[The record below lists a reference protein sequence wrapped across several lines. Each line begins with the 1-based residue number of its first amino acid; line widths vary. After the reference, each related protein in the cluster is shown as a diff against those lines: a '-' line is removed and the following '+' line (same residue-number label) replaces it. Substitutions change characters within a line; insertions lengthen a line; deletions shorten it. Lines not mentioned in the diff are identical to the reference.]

1 MWDDIQGYFGR
12 LPGIGIP
19 NLGGLWDDIRSGK
32 LDWEQLSPEQQ
43 KVIGDAVIGQ
53 AGVEGNQA
61 LRETV
66 TPTEEIAAARI
77 PPPTPLEEKGAYME
91 GRGGY
96 DAAVTAM
103 NAPKKEDKDDDLWN
117 QIFLM
122 SLMEEMQGGKP
133 GQAPGVVLG
142 GRSGGLPSMMGQ
154 FKRQQK
160 PWWIV

>member
-1 MWDDIQGYFGR
+1 MWDDIQAWWA
-12 LPGIGIP
+12 
-19 NLGGLWDDIRSGK
+19 NLDEEKKRVL
-32 LDWEQLSPEQQ
+32 
-43 KVIGDAVIGQ
+43 GDAIIGQ

-103 NAPKKEDKDDDLWN
+103 NAPKKEDKTYQRRNLKKN
-117 QIFLM
+117 
-122 SLMEEMQGGKP
+122 SN
-133 GQAPGVVLG
+133 
-142 GRSGGLPSMMGQ
+142 
-154 FKRQQK
+154 
-160 PWWIV
+160 

>member
-1 MWDDIQGYFGR
+1 MWDDIQEWWA
-12 LPGIGIP
+12 
-19 NLGGLWDDIRSGK
+19 NLDEEKKRVL
-32 LDWEQLSPEQQ
+32 
-43 KVIGDAVIGQ
+43 GDAIIGQ
-53 AGVEGNQA
+53 AGVEGNLE
-61 LRETV
+61 LREPI
-66 TPTEEIAAARI
+66 TPNLAGEIAEARI

-103 NAPKKEDKDDDLWN
+103 NAPKKEDKTDKDDDLWN

-122 SLMEEMQGGKP
+122 SLMEEMQGGDP

-142 GRSGGLPSMMGQ
+142 ARSGGLPSMMGQ

>member
-1 MWDDIQGYFGR
+1 MWDDIQAWWA
-12 LPGIGIP
+12 
-19 NLGGLWDDIRSGK
+19 NLDEEKKRVL
-32 LDWEQLSPEQQ
+32 
-43 KVIGDAVIGQ
+43 GDAIIGQ
-53 AGVEGNQA
+53 AGVEGNPA
-61 LRETV
+61 LREPI
-66 TPTEEIAAARI
+66 TPNLAGEIAEARI

-103 NAPKKEDKDDDLWN
+103 NAPKKPKEDKDDDLWN

-142 GRSGGLPSMMGQ
+142 GRSGTLPTMMRQ
-154 FKRQQK
+154 FAPRRK
-160 PWWIV
+160 PWWIM